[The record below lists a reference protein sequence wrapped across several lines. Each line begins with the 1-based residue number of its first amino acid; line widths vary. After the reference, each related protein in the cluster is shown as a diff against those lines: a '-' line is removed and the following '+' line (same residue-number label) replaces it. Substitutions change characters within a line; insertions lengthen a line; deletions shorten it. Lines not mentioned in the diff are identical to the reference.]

1 MQEIPARLSELPSEI
16 DMVIVCHHGMRSLQA
31 ANYLIEAG
39 RSRVFNLSGGIAAW
53 ADQVDPVM
61 PRY

>member
-1 MQEIPARLSELPSEI
+1 MEEIPERLGELPRETDI
-16 DMVIVCHHGMRSLQA
+16 VVVCHHGMRSLHVADFLEQA
-31 ANYLIEAG
+31 GYVRL
-39 RSRVFNLSGGIAAW
+39 FNLSGGIAAW